1 MQTVGNFRFLLFRI
15 AIKIMSLCLMI
26 KIAEVMAQTVCI
38 EQILTYSLSLYKT
51 SGGEVA
57 ASEELR
63 VFLPPAFSR
72 PDW

>member
-1 MQTVGNFRFLLFRI
+1 
-15 AIKIMSLCLMI
+15 MI